1 MNASRLIEDDDF
13 VEEVVG
19 IKFFI
24 GFANLVAKGKTF
36 KHSSKR
42 KVNTLCYRIGRTNQ
56 LSNRLNRMPKLIKL
70 SMTWSVIIGCML
82 YSLSVFGS
90 NQIFHHQM
98 EIMLSPDTS
107 EIRVKD
113 HIRVPEHYRDQKTST
128 QLDFSLHAD
137 LTITEVQGAQIT
149 AQRSNAASSSRPVP
163 LKHYTLTLP
172 PQQEEFTLHFSGAI
186 NHPVQGP
193 GEEYARSFSYT
204 PGVISNEGIF
214 LANSSAWYPQFDD
227 AMVSFR
233 LDIQVPAG
241 WDVVSQGALAR
252 EQKTDATRNVVWEE
266 KQAQDDIYV
275 VAGRYQ
281 RYTQSA
287 GAVTALV
294 YLRSADEALAQK
306 YLDTTAQYIAMYN
319 KLLGPY
325 PYTKFALV
333 ENFWETG
340 YGMPSFTLL
349 GPKVIRFPFI
359 LHSSYPHEILHNYW
373 GNGVFV
379 DYAKGNWAEGLT
391 AYLADHL
398 VNEQRGKGEEY
409 RRDVLQKYAD
419 FVSKEKDFPIAQF
432 VSRHS
437 SSSEAVGYGKTMLF
451 FHMLRQE
458 LGDED
463 FVRAL
468 RQFYKQF
475 KFKQATFDDLQAA
488 FSTVTGKDFSQHFE
502 QWVHRSGAPNLHLKQ
517 AEAERT
523 AQGFKLKAI
532 IEQTQQGQPYHL
544 TVPVAITLEGEER
557 TFQSQIPIHQQ
568 SNEIEMDFHARPVR
582 IDIDPQFDVF
592 RRLDSR
598 EIPSALSQGFGA
610 EKPLLVLPANADQAV
625 LQAYRSLAMNWQKT
639 QSALLEVVSDDQLEV
654 LPADRT
660 VWIMGWQNKFSH
672 ALLTALTEQKV
683 IYRQKTLQLDQQNYQ
698 QTEHAIVLTAR
709 QPSDPDK
716 TLLWVAS
723 DNPKAIAELASKLP
737 HYRKYSYLVF
747 KGDELVNVNKGQ
759 WPVTQSPLTQRIKQ
773 QDNAPVTAVHA
784 GTVMPRRAL
793 AELPPVFSESRMLS
807 DITHLSSEAFKGR
820 ELGSPELDT
829 AAKYIAENFQQAGL
843 LPGGDDN
850 SYFQTWQQDAGA
862 PKGNIRLRNVI
873 GILPGANPQLAG
885 QSLVIGAH
893 YDHLGMGWPDV
904 RAAHQGK
911 IHHGADDNAS
921 GIAVMLE
928 LARQITPKWQPE
940 RTIIFVAF
948 TGEEADLLGSRHY
961 VRNNNNYPTEKIIA
975 MLNLDTVGRL
985 GNNPVTLF
993 GTGTAR
999 ELVHIFR
1006 GAGFVTGISINA
1018 VQDDFGSSDQAAFIQ
1033 AGVPAVQ
1040 FFASAHED
1048 YHAPGDT
1055 VDKIDPAGL
1064 VKVAAIL
1071 KEATEYLANRI
1082 EPLTVTMNAE
1092 NAPSESVPVK
1102 DKRRASLGTVP
1113 DFSHQGEGVR
1123 VDNVIHGSPAQQA
1136 QLQAGD
1142 ILIQLA
1148 GQLISDLA
1156 SYANI
1161 LRTLEAGQ
1169 KTVLQFLR
1177 DGEVNTVEVMLVER

>member
-1 MNASRLIEDDDF
+1 
-13 VEEVVG
+13 
-19 IKFFI
+19 
-24 GFANLVAKGKTF
+24 
-36 KHSSKR
+36 
-42 KVNTLCYRIGRTNQ
+42 
-56 LSNRLNRMPKLIKL
+56 MPELIKL
-70 SMTWSVIIGCML
+70 SVAWSVIIGCML

-90 NQIFHHQM
+90 NQILHHQM
-98 EIMLSPDTS
+98 EITLSPDTS

-113 HIRVPEHYRDQKTST
+113 HIRVPEHYRDQKIPI
-128 QLDFSLHAD
+128 QLDFSLHAG
-137 LTITEVQGAQIT
+137 LTITGVQGVQLTMQKSDT
-149 AQRSNAASSSRPVP
+149 ASRSKSVP

-172 PQQEEFTLHFSGAI
+172 PQQEEFTLHFSGTI

-193 GEEYARSFSYT
+193 GQEYARSFSYT
-204 PGVISNEGIF
+204 PGVISKDGVF
-214 LANSSAWYPQFDD
+214 LANSSAWYPQFGD

-233 LDIQVPAG
+233 LDIQVPAD
-241 WDVVSQGALAR
+241 WDVVSQGTLLH
-252 EQKTDATRNVVWEE
+252 ENKTQTTQNVVWEE
-266 KQAQDDIYV
+266 KQPQDDIYL

-281 RYTQSA
+281 RYMQSA
-287 GAVTALV
+287 GAVNALV

-319 KLLGPY
+319 KLIGPY

-419 FVSKEKDFPIAQF
+419 FVHKEKDFPVARF

-437 SSSEAVGYGKTMLF
+437 SSSEAVGYGKTMMF

-475 KFKQATFDDLQAA
+475 KFKQATFADLQAA
-488 FSTVTGKDFSQHFE
+488 FSAVTGKDFSRRFE
-502 QWVHRSGAPNLHLKQ
+502 QWIHRSGAPNLRLRQ
-517 AEAERT
+517 AEAEPA

-532 IEQTQQGQPYHL
+532 IEQTQAGKPYHL
-544 TVPVAITLEGEER
+544 TVPVAVTLEGEE
-557 TFQSQIPIHQQ
+557 QAYSSQIAINQKTHV
-568 SNEIEMDFHARPVR
+568 IEMDFHARPVR

-610 EKPLLVLPANADQAV
+610 EEPLLVLPANADKAV
-625 LQAYRSLAMNWQKT
+625 LQAYRALAANWQKT
-639 QSALLEVVSDDQLEV
+639 QPAQLEVVTDDQLTI
-654 LPADRT
+654 LPTDRT
-660 VWIMGWQNKFSH
+660 IWIMGWQNKFSH
-672 ALLTALTEQKV
+672 TLLTALAEQNV
-683 IYRQKTLQLDQQNYQ
+683 AYRYGALQLDQQNYQ
-698 QTEHAIVLTAR
+698 QAEHAIVLTAR
-709 QPSDPDK
+709 QPSNPDK

-723 DNPKAIAELASKLP
+723 DDPRAIAELSNKLP

-747 KGDELVNVNKGQ
+747 KGDELTNVHKGQ
-759 WPVTQSPLTQRIKQ
+759 WPITQSPLTQWIKQ
-773 QDNAPVTAVHA
+773 KDNAPVSSIHA
-784 GTVMPRRAL
+784 GSMMPRRAL
-793 AELPPVFSESRMLS
+793 AELPPVFSASRMLS
-807 DITHLSSEAFKGR
+807 DITYLSSEAFKGR

-829 AAKYIAENFQQAGL
+829 AATYIAGEFRQAGL
-843 LPGGDDN
+843 LPGGDAN
-850 SYFQTWQQDAGA
+850 GYFQVWQQDAGA
-862 PKGNIRLRNVI
+862 PKGNIALRNVI
-873 GILPGANPQLAG
+873 GILPGTNPQLAG

-911 IHHGADDNAS
+911 IHYGADDNAS

-928 LARQITPKWQPE
+928 LARQIVPKWQPE
-940 RTIIFVAF
+940 RTVIFVAF
-948 TGEEADLLGSRHY
+948 TGEEAGLFGSRHY
-961 VRNNNNYPTEKIIA
+961 VSNTKDYPAEKIAA

-999 ELVHIFR
+999 ELVHVFR
-1006 GAGFVTGISINA
+1006 GAGFVTGIPVNA
-1018 VQDDFGSSDQAAFIQ
+1018 VADDFGSSDQAAFIQ

-1055 VDKIDPAGL
+1055 VDKIDTAGL
-1064 VKVAAIL
+1064 IKVAAIL

-1082 EPLTVTMNAE
+1082 EPLTVTLPSQ
-1092 NAPSESVPVK
+1092 NAPTESIQTK
-1102 DKRRASLGTVP
+1102 TKEKRTASLGTVP
-1113 DFSHQGEGVR
+1113 DFSYPGEGVR
-1123 VDNVIHGSPAQQA
+1123 VDNVIHGSPAHQA

-1148 GQLISDLA
+1148 GQPISDLA
-1156 SYANI
+1156 SYAAI
-1161 LRTLEAGQ
+1161 LRTLKAGEKVELRYRRDDAVMVTEA
-1169 KTVLQFLR
+1169 V
-1177 DGEVNTVEVMLVER
+1177 LVER

>member
-1 MNASRLIEDDDF
+1 
-13 VEEVVG
+13 
-19 IKFFI
+19 
-24 GFANLVAKGKTF
+24 
-36 KHSSKR
+36 
-42 KVNTLCYRIGRTNQ
+42 
-56 LSNRLNRMPKLIKL
+56 MPKLIKL
-70 SMTWSVIIGCML
+70 SVTWSVIIGCML
-82 YSLSVFGS
+82 YSLSIFGS
-90 NQIFHHQM
+90 NQILHHQM
-98 EIMLSPDTS
+98 EITLSPDTS

-113 HIRVPEHYRDQKTST
+113 HIRVPEHYRDQKISI
-128 QLDFSLHAD
+128 QLDFSLHAG
-137 LTITEVQGAQIT
+137 LTITGVQGAQLTMQKSDT
-149 AQRSNAASSSRPVP
+149 ASRSKSVP

-186 NHPVQGP
+186 NHPVQGL
-193 GEEYARSFSYT
+193 GQEYARSFSYT
-204 PGVISNEGIF
+204 PGVISKDGVF
-214 LANSSAWYPQFDD
+214 LANSSAWYPQFGD

-233 LDIQVPAG
+233 LDIQVPAD
-241 WDVVSQGALAR
+241 WDVVSQGTLLH
-252 EQKTDATRNVVWEE
+252 ENKTQTTQNVVWEE
-266 KQAQDDIYV
+266 KQPQDDIYL
-275 VAGRYQ
+275 VAGRYH
-281 RYTQSA
+281 RYAQSA
-287 GAVTALV
+287 SAVNALV

-319 KLLGPY
+319 KLIGPY

-419 FVSKEKDFPIAQF
+419 FVNKEKDFPIARF

-437 SSSEAVGYGKTMLF
+437 SSSEAIGYGKTMMF

-475 KFKQATFDDLQAA
+475 KFKQATFADLQAA
-488 FSTVTGKDFSQHFE
+488 FSTVTGKDFSRHFE
-502 QWVHRSGAPNLHLKQ
+502 QWIHRSGAPNLRLQQ
-517 AEAERT
+517 AEAEPA

-532 IEQTQQGQPYHL
+532 IEQTQSGKPYHL
-544 TVPVAITLEGEER
+544 TVPVAVTLEGEER
-557 TFQSQIPIHQQ
+557 AYSSQITINQKTHV
-568 SNEIEMDFHARPVR
+568 IEMDFHARPVR

-610 EKPLLVLPANADQAV
+610 EEPLLVLPANADKAV
-625 LQAYRSLAMNWQKT
+625 LQAYRSLAANWHKT
-639 QSALLEVVSDDQLEV
+639 QPAQLEVVTDDLLTI
-654 LPADRT
+654 LPTDRT

-672 ALLTALTEQKV
+672 TLLTALAEQNV
-683 IYRQKTLQLDQQNYQ
+683 AYRYGALQLDQQNYQ
-698 QTEHAIVLTAR
+698 QAEHAIVLTAR
-709 QPSDPDK
+709 QPSNPDK

-723 DNPKAIAELASKLP
+723 DNPEAIAELASKLP

-747 KGDELVNVNKGQ
+747 KGDELTNVHKGQ
-759 WPVTQSPLTQRIKQ
+759 WPITQSPLTQWIKQ
-773 QDNAPVTAVHA
+773 KDNAPVSSIYA
-784 GTVMPRRAL
+784 GSMMPRRAL

-807 DITHLSSEAFKGR
+807 DITHLASEAFKGR

-829 AAKYIAENFQQAGL
+829 AATYIAGEFQQAGL

-850 SYFQTWQQDAGA
+850 GYFQTWRQDAGA
-862 PKGNIRLRNVI
+862 PKGNIALRNVI
-873 GILPGANPQLAG
+873 GILPGTNPQLAG

-904 RAAHQGK
+904 PAAHQGK
-911 IHHGADDNAS
+911 IHYGADDNAS

-928 LARQITPKWQPE
+928 LARQIVPKWQPE
-940 RTIIFVAF
+940 RTLIFVAF
-948 TGEEADLLGSRHY
+948 TGEEAGLLGSRHY
-961 VRNNNNYPTEKIIA
+961 VSNARDYPAKKIAA

-999 ELVHIFR
+999 ELAHVFR
-1006 GAGFVTGISINA
+1006 GAGFVTGIPVNA

-1033 AGVPAVQ
+1033 AGIPAVQ

-1055 VDKIDPAGL
+1055 VDKIDSAGL
-1064 VKVAAIL
+1064 VKVASIL

-1082 EPLTVTMNAE
+1082 EPLTVTLNTE
-1092 NAPSESVPVK
+1092 NAQPESTPVK

-1123 VDNVIHGSPAQQA
+1123 VDNVIHGSPAHQA

-1177 DGEVNTVEVMLVER
+1177 DGEVKVIEVVLVER